1 MAFMTYF
8 QQFIVSRSQSSH
20 VLRAFAAT
28 VALLF
33 ASSVSQADVWGYVDA
48 GGVGHYANH
57 QVDPR
62 YVLFFREKTNSKEAR
77 AMQRTLLVAGK
88 PVNVALNFNANNTI
102 PAQKLGG
109 NLAAIATFNKSANF
123 KAMRKLLQQAAD
135 THKVDYELLQAMV
148 ATESGFDHT
157 AVSPKG
163 AVGLMQLMPPTAERF
178 GVRADSLGDI
188 STKLTDPKTNIMA
201 GAKYIKYLLKMF
213 PGQPE
218 LAVAAYNA
226 GEGSVKRAGNQVPD
240 YRETQNYVRSVLGL
254 YASLKPG
261 VAIPDLS
268 LLGLKDP
275 QAIAAAKAVQMA
287 AALALADTGAYTA
300 AKTTVSRAF
309 QAPKAAVVLTGGSA
323 QNMAQVESGMIATN

>member
-1 MAFMTYF
+1 MFITSF
-8 QQFIVSRSQSSH
+8 QQFLVSRSQSSH

-33 ASSVSQADVWGYVDA
+33 ASSVSHADVWGYVDA
-48 GGVGHYANH
+48 GGIGHYANH

-62 YVLFFREKTNSKEAR
+62 YVLFFREKVSGKDAR

-109 NLAAIATFNKSANF
+109 NMAAIATFNKSANF
-123 KAMRKLLQQAAD
+123 KPMRKLLQQAAA

-178 GVRADSLGDI
+178 GVRADNAGDI

-226 GEGSVKRAGNQVPD
+226 GEGSVKRAGNQVPN

-268 LLGLKDP
+268 VLGLKDP
-275 QAIAAAKAVQMA
+275 QAIAAAKAAQMA
-287 AALALADTGAYTA
+287 AALAIAGSGTFTE
-300 AKTTVSRAF
+300 AKTGLSRAF
-309 QAPKAAVVLTGGSA
+309 QPAKAAVVLTGG
-323 QNMAQVESGMIATN
+323 NMASSAESGMIATN